1 LARSTSETGTTTT
14 SSLSSKRGALRL
26 GLFGSLGLVA
36 LGFGSGGLV
45 RLCDRLVGGFGIGR
59 SLLLGGEYYWQ
70 KVRSSETGNPWFYGG
85 EAVVSWITTG
95 EIRSYNLAGNYFREV
110 SPDSTVIQGGPG
122 AWAPLIKFSYSNLTN
137 GPVQGGIF
145 WRLTPML
152 NWYLTDNVRLE
163 FASGCVA
170 NLTASRVSTERVRK
184 VRFFQP
190 HQYLSIDYGR
200 QDLLVFTVNP
210 SGTNPVPGQPDSMIQ
225 VTKPVIGAVGA
236 TEEPL
241 RAELRS
247 FLAAVRTRSRPVV
260 SFEDA
265 RNALA
270 VALDILSA
278 IQKHSQRIQLPSLR

>member
-1 LARSTSETGTTTT
+1 MIHDIDIV
-14 SSLSSKRGALRL
+14 LSFVNSPVEHIHAV
-26 GLFGSLGLVA
+26 GL
-36 LGFGSGGLV
+36 
-45 RLCDRLVGGFGIGR
+45 
-59 SLLLGGEYYWQ
+59 
-70 KVRSSETGNPWFYGG
+70 
-85 EAVVSWITTG
+85 
-95 EIRSYNLAGNYFREV
+95 
-110 SPDSTVIQGGPG
+110 
-122 AWAPLIKFSYSNLTN
+122 
-137 GPVQGGIF
+137 PV
-145 WRLTPML
+145 
-152 NWYLTDNVRLE
+152 LTDKVDIANVRLE

-190 HQYLSIDYGR
+190 HQYLSLDYGR

-225 VTKPVIGAVGA
+225 VTKPVVGAVGT